1 MATNTQ
7 LPAREPVPDPA
18 AARPLAVH
26 VIQAKA
32 VLNRMR
38 PFRQQNSAAVQI
50 AEWSINPYRG
60 CQHGCAY
67 CYARRTHTD
76 FDMNGAADFEREIF
90 VKAGAAEILRQ
101 ELRARRRGTWHAP
114 VVIGTAV
121 DPYQPVEGS
130 WRVTRGIL
138 EELRI
143 ARAPVQIITKNTMVM
158 RDADLL
164 AEIARHNH
172 CAVFISITTL
182 DADLARRLEPATPPP
197 LKRLAAVR
205 TLVAHG
211 VPAGVMLAPI
221 LPWLTDGRGE
231 LEALALAA
239 HRHQAQWLS
248 SGTLRLHPDVRPVFL
263 AWLARERPD
272 LVDRYT
278 DWYRW
283 TEAPAYYRE
292 RLHSRMATIRTA
304 LGLPDGPPAYE
315 PQTVQMTLF

>member
-1 MATNTQ
+1 MATQTAPCQ
-7 LPAREPVPDPA
+7 EPVPDPT

-26 VIQAKA
+26 VIQAKS

-38 PFRQQNSAAVQI
+38 PFRRQIGEAAKL

-101 ELRARRRGTWHAP
+101 ELRARRRGAWHAP

-121 DPYQPVEGS
+121 DPYQPVEGT
-130 WRVTRGIL
+130 WRVTRDIL
-138 EELRI
+138 AELCA
-143 ARAPVQIITKNTMVM
+143 ARAPVQIITKNTMVT
-158 RDADLL
+158 RDADIL

-172 CAVFISITTL
+172 CAVFMSITTL

-205 TLVAHG
+205 RLVERG
-211 VPAGVMLAPI
+211 VPAGVMAAPI
-221 LPWLTDGRGE
+221 LPWLTDGRGD

-248 SGTLRLHPDVRPVFL
+248 AGTLRLHPDVRPVFM
-263 AWLARERPD
+263 AWLARERPH
-272 LVDRYT
+272 LIDRYT

-283 TEAPAYYRE
+283 TEAPSHYRE
-292 RLHSRMATIRTA
+292 RLHARIDAIRAA
-304 LGLPDGPPAYE
+304 LGLADGPPAYE
-315 PQTVQMTLF
+315 PKTVQMTLF